1 MIHRYCKEEGGR
13 EREDKFL
20 CSVEDDLHCHPVV
33 ILMLHLIHKKL
44 IIKSVE

>member
-1 MIHRYCKEEGGR
+1 M
-13 EREDKFL
+13 L
-20 CSVEDDLHCHPVV
+20 EDDLHCRPVV